1 MKLDQVDK
9 TKSFTKRLL
18 NDFSGALLELLQE
31 KRLESITIAELCAKT
46 NYPRSTFYNYFEDI
60 YALMDYCWEALGA
73 RIKIDDFQSIDHS
86 ERTLALF
93 SMAYDFMEE
102 NRSSIDKL
110 LKNNRADGAMLRS
123 FDSYIKKTIYHM
135 VSECEFSYKYPVPYE
150 IIAQH
155 YSNTVQMILTAC
167 FMDKAITKH
176 EAITYM
182 DFLLGTLEEASTRK

>member
-1 MKLDQVDK
+1 MKLDKVDK

-18 NDFSGALLELLQE
+18 NDFSGALLGLLQE
-31 KRLESITIAELCAKT
+31 KKLESITIAELCAKT

-60 YALMDYCWEALGA
+60 YALMDYCWESLGA
-73 RIKIDDFQSIDHS
+73 RTKIDDFQSIDHS

-93 SMAYDFMEE
+93 GMAYDFMEE
-102 NRSSIDKL
+102 NRGSIDKL
-110 LKNNRADGAMLRS
+110 LKHNQPDGAMLRS
-123 FDSYIKKTIYHM
+123 FDNFIKKTIYCM
-135 VSECEFSYKYPVPYE
+135 VSECEFSYKYPVPNE

-167 FMDKAITKH
+167 FMDKTITKK
-176 EAITYM
+176 EALTYL

>member
-18 NDFSGALLELLQE
+18 NDFSGALLSLLQE
-31 KRLESITIAELCAKT
+31 KKLESITIAELCAKT

-60 YALMDYCWEALGA
+60 YALMDYCWEALGS

-123 FDSYIKKTIYHM
+123 FGRYIKQIIYRM
-135 VSECEFSYKYPVPYE
+135 VSECEFSYKYPVPNE
-150 IIAQH
+150 IIAKH
-155 YSNTVQMILTAC
+155 YSNTVQMILTSC
-167 FMDKAITKH
+167 FMDKTITKQ
-176 EAITYM
+176 EAITYL